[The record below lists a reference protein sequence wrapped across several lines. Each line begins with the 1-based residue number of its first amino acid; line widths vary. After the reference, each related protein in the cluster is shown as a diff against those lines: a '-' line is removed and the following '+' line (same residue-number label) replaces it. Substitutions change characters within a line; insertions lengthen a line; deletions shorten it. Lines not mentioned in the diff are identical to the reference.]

1 MEKSQA
7 KPKSKKVLK
16 FLPRTVSSISFFQN
30 PPFSPGRDKRSSSS
44 LWYSSE
50 LINSTKCRLRSH
62 VGKGFSGPLIS
73 LIPYEARTKNKNDQ
87 DFDKNEPTSPKVSCM
102 GQIKHKN
109 KTKKSWPSSAD
120 KRSSFSSSAS
130 SSFSMLNR
138 DADKPPRPSNSHE
151 LKKQSS
157 TLKRIFSRARGGNK
171 KKPSDASG
179 NNCRK
184 PPLLPDRAPSLSQM
198 KRFAS
203 GRDATASFDWSAEV
217 GPVLEANHRDCYH
230 YYSDEERRES
240 DKEEEDEEV
249 IIPFSAPIPIGG
261 GRGGLN
267 PQPRKEIN
275 LWKRRT
281 MAPPRPLELHQPAMV
296 RAN

>member
-16 FLPRTVSSISFFQN
+16 FLPRTASSVSFFRN
-30 PPFSPGRDKRSSSS
+30 PPFSPGRDKRSS
-44 LWYSSE
+44 YSSE
-50 LINSTKCRLRSH
+50 LVNSTKCRLRSH
-62 VGKGFSGPLIS
+62 VGKGFSGPLVS
-73 LIPYEARTKNKNDQ
+73 LIPNEARAASKNDRG
-87 DFDKNEPTSPKVSCM
+87 FDVNEPTSPKVSCM
-102 GQIKHKN
+102 GQIKHKH
-109 KTKKSWPSSAD
+109 KTKKSQSPSAD
-120 KRSSFSSSAS
+120 KRSSFSSSTS
-130 SSFSMLNR
+130 SSYNKLNR
-138 DADKPPRPSNSHE
+138 DADKPPRQSNSRE

-157 TLKRIFSRARGGNK
+157 TLKRLFSRARGGNK
-171 KKPSDASG
+171 KKGSDASG

-198 KRFAS
+198 ERFAS
-203 GRDATASFDWSAEV
+203 GRDAQASFDWSAEF
-217 GPVLEANHRDCYH
+217 GPVLDADHRDYYH

-240 DKEEEDEEV
+240 DQEEEEEV
-249 IIPFSAPIPIGG
+249 IIPFSAPIPAAGGGG
-261 GRGGLN
+261 GRVN

-281 MAPPRPLELHQPAMV
+281 MAPPRPLQLHQPAMV

>member
-1 MEKSQA
+1 MEKSHA
-7 KPKSKKVLK
+7 KPKSNKVLK

-30 PPFSPGRDKRSSSS
+30 PPFSPSRDKRSSS
-44 LWYSSE
+44 E
-50 LINSTKCRLRSH
+50 LINRTKCRLRSH

-73 LIPYEARTKNKNDQ
+73 LIPKEARAKNENDR
-87 DFDKNEPTSPKVSCM
+87 DFDANEPTSPKVSCM

-109 KTKKSWPSSAD
+109 KTEKSWPSSAD

-130 SSFSMLNR
+130 SSFSKLRR
-138 DADKPPRPSNSHE
+138 DVDKPPRPGNSHE

-157 TLKRIFSRARGGNK
+157 TLKRIFNRARGGNK
-171 KKPSDASG
+171 KKPTDTSR

-184 PPLLPDRAPSLSQM
+184 PPLLVDRAPSLSQM

-203 GRDATASFDWSAEV
+203 GRDAMASFDWSAEV
-217 GPVLEANHRDCYH
+217 GSVLDADHRDYHH
-230 YYSDEERRES
+230 YYSDEERS
-240 DKEEEDEEV
+240 DRGQEEEEV
-249 IIPFSAPIPIGG
+249 IIPFSAPILIGG
-261 GRGGLN
+261 GGGIRVN

-281 MAPPRPLELHQPAMV
+281 MAPPRPLELHQPAVV